1 MSNEYFSFLRKIRF
15 FKELSDDDIRN
26 IAGYCS
32 DAAFKTG
39 EILFK
44 EGDPADKFYIVMNG
58 EVEVW
63 KSYGTDDAD
72 MLAIHGKGHLFGEMA
87 LIDKLPRS
95 ATVRVRKNVTLLQIK
110 EEDFQQ
116 MVREK
121 TTVAFSIIRSLS
133 SMVRISNETFLEDL
147 KTRNTELE
155 IANKNLKEAHEEL
168 IRQERLSNLGKFS
181 SMILHD
187 LRNPI
192 SIVKAYTEMLIQDT
206 SLPEKPA
213 KYISNIK
220 FEIER
225 LNNLA
230 NELLDYSRGDIRLD
244 MNIVD
249 LDEFMSRL
257 KISVTRRFS
266 NKKISVEMK
275 NSCRDAVLFDNE
287 RMMRVMMNLA
297 ENARKAIS
305 KEGCFCV
312 EARKVENDLEFII
325 QDDGEG
331 MSRETLK
338 HIFEPFYSSSK
349 GGGTGLGMVIV
360 KNVVEAHDG
369 HMDITS
375 SLGKGTKIII
385 SLPVK

>member
-1 MSNEYFSFLRKIRF
+1 MSNAYFSFLRKIKF

-39 EILFK
+39 EILFN

-95 ATVRVRKNVTLLQIK
+95 ATVRVRQNVTLLQIK

-155 IANKNLKEAHEEL
+155 IANRNLKEAHEEL

-192 SIVKAYTEMLIQDT
+192 SIVKAYTEILIQDT

-230 NELLDYSRGDIRLD
+230 NELLDYSRGDIRLN

-266 NKKISVEMK
+266 NKKISVRMK
-275 NSCRDAVLFDNE
+275 NSCTDAVLFDNE

-360 KNVVEAHDG
+360 RNVVEAHDG